1 MMNGRIKEP
10 HSFVMILFVLA
21 LIAGSILAD
30 GYARKLRLSRVEPVV
45 TDTLPRGMCANYVI
59 SPYDSLIKVYS
70 DSVGLDWRLVAAVI
84 YHESGFDNDV
94 RSRRGATGLMQMMPS
109 TAEWLGAGDISD
121 PIEGV
126 RIGTIYLKRIHNAYR
141 NHTDDPVE
149 RMKFA
154 LAAYNAGVGRIQDCI
169 KFAAIRGVDSSSW
182 DNIVAL
188 IPEMNDDSI
197 LEIDTIKFGKFKGD
211 ETIAYVENVLSKYE
225 QYKRRAAR

>member
-1 MMNGRIKEP
+1 
-10 HSFVMILFVLA
+10 MIVLVLV
-21 LIAGSILAD
+21 LIAGSIVAD
-30 GYARKLRLSRVEPVV
+30 GYAKKLRLARAEAAA
-45 TDTLPRGMCANYVI
+45 TDTLPRGMCVNYII

-70 DSVGLDWRLVAAVI
+70 DSAGLDWRLVAAVI
-84 YHESGFDNDV
+84 YHESKFDNDV
-94 RSRRGATGLMQMMPS
+94 RSHRGATGLMQMMPS

-126 RIGTIYLKRIHNAYR
+126 RVGTLYLKRIHNAYR

-149 RMKFA
+149 RLKFA

-188 IPEMNDDSI
+188 IPEMNDDAI

-225 QYKRRAAR
+225 QYKRRAER

>member
-1 MMNGRIKEP
+1 MRKER
-10 HSFVMILFVLA
+10 HSIIMIAFVLA
-21 LIAGSILAD
+21 LIAGSIIAD

-126 RIGTIYLKRIHNAYR
+126 RIGTIYLKRIHNSYR

-149 RMKFA
+149 RLKFA

-188 IPEMNDDSI
+188 IPEMNDDAI

-225 QYKRRAAR
+225 QYKRRAER

>member
-1 MMNGRIKEP
+1 MGGRIKEP
-10 HSFVMILFVLA
+10 HSFVMMLFVLA
-21 LIAGSILAD
+21 LIVGSIIAD
-30 GYARKLRLSRVEPVV
+30 GYARRIRLARAEAVV
-45 TDTLPRGMCANYVI
+45 TDTLPRGMCANYII

-94 RSRRGATGLMQMMPS
+94 RSHRGATGLMQMMPS

-149 RMKFA
+149 RLKFA

-197 LEIDTIKFGKFKGD
+197 LEIDTIKFGKFKGT
-211 ETIAYVENVLSKYE
+211 ETINYVDNVMSKYE

>member
-1 MMNGRIKEP
+1 MRKEP
-10 HSFVMILFVLA
+10 HSIAMITLVVL
-21 LIAGSILAD
+21 LIVGSIFAD
-30 GYARKLRLSRVEPVV
+30 SYVRRIRMARAETVV
-45 TDTLPRGMCANYVI
+45 TDTLPRGMCASFII

-84 YHESGFDNDV
+84 YHESKFDNDV
-94 RSRRGATGLMQMMPS
+94 RSHRGATGLMQMMPS

-149 RMKFA
+149 RLKFA

-197 LEIDTIKFGKFKGD
+197 LEIDTIKFGKFKGA

-225 QYKRRAAR
+225 QYKRRAPR

>member
-1 MMNGRIKEP
+1 MNGRIKEP

-45 TDTLPRGMCANYVI
+45 TDTLPRGMCANYII

>member
-188 IPEMNDDSI
+188 IPEMNDDAI
-197 LEIDTIKFGKFKGD
+197 LEIDTIKFGKFKGT

>member
-1 MMNGRIKEP
+1 MSSRREP
-10 HSFVMILFVLA
+10 HSIVMIVLVLT
-21 LIAGSILAD
+21 LIAGTIVAD
-30 GYARKLRLSRVEPVV
+30 GYSRKLRLARAEA
-45 TDTLPRGMCANYVI
+45 TAADTLPRGMCANYII

-70 DSVGLDWRLVAAVI
+70 DSAGLDWRLVAALI
-84 YHESGFDNDV
+84 YHESKFDNDV
-94 RSRRGATGLMQMMPS
+94 RSHRGATGLMQMMPS
-109 TAEWLGAGDISD
+109 TAEWLGAEDITD

-126 RIGTIYLKRIHNAYR
+126 RVGTLYLKRLHNAYR
-141 NHTDDPVE
+141 GHTDDPVE
-149 RMKFA
+149 RLKFA

-197 LEIDTIKFGKFKGD
+197 LELDTIKFGKFKGT
-211 ETIAYVENVLSKYE
+211 ETIAYVDNVMNKYE

>member
-1 MMNGRIKEP
+1 MMSGRIREP
-10 HSFVMILFVLA
+10 HSLVMILFVLA

-30 GYARKLRLSRVEPVV
+30 NYARKLKLSQVEPVV

-197 LEIDTIKFGKFKGD
+197 LEIDTIKFGKFKGT

>member
-1 MMNGRIKEP
+1 
-10 HSFVMILFVLA
+10 MIVLV
-21 LIAGSILAD
+21 LVLTVGSIVAD
-30 GYARKLRLSRVEPVV
+30 GYAKKLRLARAETAA
-45 TDTLPRGMCANYVI
+45 TDTLPRGMCVNYII

-70 DSVGLDWRLVAAVI
+70 DSAGLDWRLVAAVI
-84 YHESGFDNDV
+84 YHESKFDNDV
-94 RSRRGATGLMQMMPS
+94 RSHRGATGLMQMMPS

-126 RIGTIYLKRIHNAYR
+126 RVGTLYLKRIHNAYR

-149 RMKFA
+149 RLKFA

>member
-1 MMNGRIKEP
+1 MRKEP
-10 HSFVMILFVLA
+10 HSIAMIVLVLV
-21 LIAGSILAD
+21 LIAGSIIAD
-30 GYARKLRLSRVEPVV
+30 GYAKKLRLSRAETAV
-45 TDTLPRGMCANYVI
+45 TDTLPRGMCVNYII

-70 DSVGLDWRLVAAVI
+70 DSAGLDWRLVAAVI
-84 YHESGFDNDV
+84 YHESKFDNDV
-94 RSRRGATGLMQMMPS
+94 RSHRGATGLMQMMPS

-126 RIGTIYLKRIHNAYR
+126 RVGTLYLKRIHNAYR

-149 RMKFA
+149 RLKFA

>member
-1 MMNGRIKEP
+1 
-10 HSFVMILFVLA
+10 MIILVLA
-21 LIAGSILAD
+21 LIAGSIVAD
-30 GYARKLRLSRVEPVV
+30 GYAKKLRLARAETAA
-45 TDTLPRGMCANYVI
+45 TDTLPRGMCVNYII

-70 DSVGLDWRLVAAVI
+70 DSAGLDWRLVAAVI
-84 YHESGFDNDV
+84 YHESKFDNDV
-94 RSRRGATGLMQMMPS
+94 RSHRGATGLMQMMPS

-126 RIGTIYLKRIHNAYR
+126 RVGTLYLKRIHNAYR

-149 RMKFA
+149 RLKFA

-225 QYKRRAAR
+225 QYKRRAER

>member
-169 KFAAIRGVDSSSW
+169 KFAAIRGVDPSSW

>member
-1 MMNGRIKEP
+1 MRKER
-10 HSFVMILFVLA
+10 HSIIIIAFVLS
-21 LIAGSILAD
+21 LIVGSIIAD

-126 RIGTIYLKRIHNAYR
+126 RIGTIYLKRIHNSYR

-149 RMKFA
+149 RLKFA

-188 IPEMNDDSI
+188 IPEMNDDAI

>member
-45 TDTLPRGMCANYVI
+45 TDTLPRGMCANYII

-188 IPEMNDDSI
+188 IPEMNDDAI
-197 LEIDTIKFGKFKGD
+197 LEIDTIKFGKFKGT

>member
-1 MMNGRIKEP
+1 MIRKSKEP
-10 HSFVMILFVLA
+10 HSIVMIILVLA

-30 GYARKLRLSRVEPVV
+30 GYAKKTKQSHVEPVV
-45 TDTLPRGMCANYVI
+45 ADTLPRGMCANYII

-169 KFAAIRGVDSSSW
+169 KFAAIRGVDPSSW

-188 IPEMNDDSI
+188 IPEMNDDAI
-197 LEIDTIKFGKFKGD
+197 LEIDTIKFGKFKGT

>member
-188 IPEMNDDSI
+188 IPEMNDDAI

>member
-1 MMNGRIKEP
+1 MRKER
-10 HSFVMILFVLA
+10 HSIIMIAFVLS
-21 LIAGSILAD
+21 LIVGSIIAD

-126 RIGTIYLKRIHNAYR
+126 RIGTIYLKRIHNSYR

-149 RMKFA
+149 RLKFA

-188 IPEMNDDSI
+188 IPEMNDDAI

>member
-1 MMNGRIKEP
+1 
-10 HSFVMILFVLA
+10 MIVLV
-21 LIAGSILAD
+21 LVLTVGSIVAD
-30 GYARKLRLSRVEPVV
+30 GYAKKLRLARAETAA
-45 TDTLPRGMCANYVI
+45 TDTLPRGMCVNYII

-70 DSVGLDWRLVAAVI
+70 DSAGLDWRLVAAVI
-84 YHESGFDNDV
+84 YHESKFDNDV
-94 RSRRGATGLMQMMPS
+94 RSHRGATGLMQMMPS

-126 RIGTIYLKRIHNAYR
+126 RVGTLYLKRIHNAYR

-149 RMKFA
+149 RLKFA

-182 DNIVAL
+182 DNIVAI

>member
-30 GYARKLRLSRVEPVV
+30 GYARKLRLSRVESVV

-188 IPEMNDDSI
+188 IPEMNDDAI

>member
-1 MMNGRIKEP
+1 
-10 HSFVMILFVLA
+10 MIVLV
-21 LIAGSILAD
+21 LLLTVGSIVAD
-30 GYARKLRLSRVEPVV
+30 GYAKKLRLARAETAA
-45 TDTLPRGMCANYVI
+45 TDTLPRGMCVNYII

-70 DSVGLDWRLVAAVI
+70 DSAGLDWRLVAAVI
-84 YHESGFDNDV
+84 YHESKFDNDV
-94 RSRRGATGLMQMMPS
+94 RSHRGATGLMQMMPS

-126 RIGTIYLKRIHNAYR
+126 RVGTLYLKRIHNAYR

-149 RMKFA
+149 RLKFA

-182 DNIVAL
+182 DNLVAL

>member
-169 KFAAIRGVDSSSW
+169 NSPQSAAWIHPAG
-182 DNIVAL
+182 
-188 IPEMNDDSI
+188 
-197 LEIDTIKFGKFKGD
+197 TI
-211 ETIAYVENVLSKYE
+211 
-225 QYKRRAAR
+225 

>member
-169 KFAAIRGVDSSSW
+169 KFAAIRGVDPSSW

-188 IPEMNDDSI
+188 IPEMNDDAI
-197 LEIDTIKFGKFKGD
+197 LEIDTIKFGKFKGT